1 MVSASTSGSP
11 HSTWQN
17 VWYKHHWGPIYFRE
31 SWTDADIQF
40 PMSIDKAGSLYTIQH
55 IGTIFS
61 SNRKKGEK
69 KEQNPKTYIVSKRL
83 NASSEFKDAC
93 TAE

>member
-1 MVSASTSGSP
+1 MFLPRDPLIQHGRMFGTNIIGVLFTFG
-11 HSTWQN
+11 
-17 VWYKHHWGPIYFRE
+17 E

-55 IGTIFS
+55 IGTIFFS
-61 SNRKKGEK
+61 VIEKKTGKKGA
-69 KEQNPKTYIVSKRL
+69 RL
-83 NASSEFKDAC
+83 NASSEFKDAS

>member
-1 MVSASTSGSP
+1 MVSASTSGYP

-31 SWTDADIQF
+31 GRTDEDIQF

-55 IGTIFS
+55 IGTIFFF
-61 SNRKKGEK
+61 SNRKKKGK
-69 KEQNPKTYIVSKRL
+69 KRSNIQKHT
-83 NASSEFKDAC
+83 
-93 TAE
+93 

>member
-55 IGTIFS
+55 IGTIFFS
-61 SNRKKGEK
+61 AIEKKTGKKGA
-69 KEQNPKTYIVSKRL
+69 RL
-83 NASSEFKDAC
+83 NASSEFKDAS